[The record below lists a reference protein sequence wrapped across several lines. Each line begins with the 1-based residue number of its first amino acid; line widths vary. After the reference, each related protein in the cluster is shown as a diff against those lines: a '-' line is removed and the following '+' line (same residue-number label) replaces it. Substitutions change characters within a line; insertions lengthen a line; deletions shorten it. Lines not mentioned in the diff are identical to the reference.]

1 MENIALLYSELQRF
15 KKNPDDFNAA
25 QKNDLLKQTD
35 ECLTD
40 FINDKIEFGTD
51 AAPELLMFLQKAAA
65 FESLQPKAKAARKKL
80 QQKLNDFDRRYGLD
94 ALDDIPQEL
103 IEKNIDKIGVL
114 AQMPFKSRPA
124 FKQLF
129 EIISKIDLTD
139 ENGNSLGEEGH
150 DRIETTVIELA
161 KTDTFF
167 SLLGAKNLDLELYLN
182 VLHDAVQVNLIG
194 LLYTEEIAKHYPLSD
209 DMKQKAADYM
219 QKLVEL
225 IK

>member
-1 MENIALLYSELQRF
+1 M
-15 KKNPDDFNAA
+15 
-25 QKNDLLKQTD
+25 
-35 ECLTD
+35 
-40 FINDKIEFGTD
+40 
-51 AAPELLMFLQKAAA
+51 
-65 FESLQPKAKAARKKL
+65 
-80 QQKLNDFDRRYGLD
+80 
-94 ALDDIPQEL
+94 
-103 IEKNIDKIGVL
+103 
-114 AQMPFKSRPA
+114 
-124 FKQLF
+124 
-129 EIISKIDLTD
+129 
-139 ENGNSLGEEGH
+139 GEEGH

-225 IK
+225 GAGFTLARLTYNGNCLSFFQIKGNTTHGFYFACIGMVGHF

>member
-65 FESLQPKAKAARKKL
+65 FESLQPKTKAARKKL

-103 IEKNIDKIGVL
+103 IEKNID
-114 AQMPFKSRPA
+114 
-124 FKQLF
+124 
-129 EIISKIDLTD
+129 
-139 ENGNSLGEEGH
+139 N
-150 DRIETTVIELA
+150 
-161 KTDTFF
+161 
-167 SLLGAKNLDLELYLN
+167 
-182 VLHDAVQVNLIG
+182 AV
-194 LLYTEEIAKHYPLSD
+194 
-209 DMKQKAADYM
+209 
-219 QKLVEL
+219 
-225 IK
+225 